1 MAFLSTKQKFI
12 KRFFDVTLA
21 LSILPILII
30 PIFFFWIIAGIA
42 TNQNGFFTQ
51 TRVGQFGKPF
61 NIYKIRSL
69 KDKYHKDIFE
79 MQKNETYFGSWL
91 RKTKLDEIPQI
102 FNVLLGNMSFVGPRP
117 DILGYADKLA
127 EDDRVIL
134 SIKPGITGPA
144 TLKYKNED
152 LILKNQKYPK
162 NYNDTV
168 IWPDKV
174 RLNKMY
180 VKNYTFKKDLMY
192 LYQSIFG

>member
-1 MAFLSTKQKFI
+1 VAFLSTKQKFI
-12 KRFFDVTLA
+12 KRFFDVALA
-21 LSILPILII
+21 LFILPILII
-30 PIFFFWIIAGIA
+30 PIFFFWIIAGIS

-69 KDKYHKDIFE
+69 KGKYHKDIFE

-91 RKTKLDEIPQI
+91 RKTKFDEIPQI
-102 FNVLLGNMSFVGPRP
+102 FNVLIGNMSFVGPRP
-117 DILGYADKLA
+117 DVLGYADKLVG
-127 EDDRVIL
+127 DDRVIL
-134 SIKPGITGPA
+134 SLKPGITGPA
-144 TLKYKNED
+144 TLKYKYED
-152 LILKNQKYPK
+152 SILREQKDPK

-180 VKNYTFKKDLMY
+180 LKNYTFKKDLMY
-192 LYQSIFG
+192 LYQSIFD